1 MRPFLHDRI
10 AGDRAFRGDFGNSPT
25 SREVIQD
32 RRSLSSRAW
41 GSSHLGSIDLPIL
54 LSALRTKQTIC
65 AISPKPFK
73 LSKMSAGPSRM
84 EKPLPPLPPHEDS
97 GPDRHDDED
106 TTDRLGETIISSRM
120 SSTTVCWL
128 MLQVL
133 TEYQP
138 LVQVW
143 THVPSSMKGVVS
155 ICGWT

>member
-1 MRPFLHDRI
+1 
-10 AGDRAFRGDFGNSPT
+10 
-25 SREVIQD
+25 
-32 RRSLSSRAW
+32 
-41 GSSHLGSIDLPIL
+41 
-54 LSALRTKQTIC
+54 
-65 AISPKPFK
+65 
-73 LSKMSAGPSRM
+73 MSAGPSRM
-84 EKPLPPLPPHEDS
+84 EKPLPPLPPHEEP
-97 GPDRHDDED
+97 GLDRHDDED
-106 TTDRLGETIISSRM
+106 TTDRLGETIKSSRM